1 MVALAWVGAA
11 EVSSLRGA
19 VCARA
24 ECAQTTEDRQW
35 RVVRGQSTEGRAAGS
50 RHATRVRAAR
60 CALLNSVSS
69 VPQCGQTGRGPFLI
83 RSMPPPGPMG
93 AATGNGDPRGSSA
106 GRRPAARSPAGGSVI
121 PAVPE
126 RSPCGVLMAGAG
138 RGQRATAAPP
148 ARCADRSRVGTRVV
162 AAVARGAESRDRGRV
177 GGGAT
182 HAQSVATRAAAKRGK
197 LITVSEWRAPPT
209 GPRPDRSACPDGSST
224 APPLLTPERPGPES
238 LDVWAVGRWRR
249 RASFAL
255 NRIDSNRVH
264 EHGDSSFTR
273 SARTVAQCRECAR
286 YRIDVSASTISG
298 HSHSLCTVSSCR
310 ASVGE
315 DVGARNRRPCR
326 PVQERWSHCAR

>member
-1 MVALAWVGAA
+1 
-11 EVSSLRGA
+11 
-19 VCARA
+19 
-24 ECAQTTEDRQW
+24 
-35 RVVRGQSTEGRAAGS
+35 
-50 RHATRVRAAR
+50 
-60 CALLNSVSS
+60 
-69 VPQCGQTGRGPFLI
+69 
-83 RSMPPPGPMG
+83 MG

-126 RSPCGVLMAGAG
+126 RSPCGLLMAGAG

-224 APPLLTPERPGPES
+224 APPPAHAREARARES
-238 LDVWAVGRWRR
+238 RRVGC
-249 RASFAL
+249 RALAAAGVVRFK
-255 NRIDSNRVH
+255 SNRFEPRSRTWRLIVH
-264 EHGDSSFTR
+264 AIRAHSG
-273 SARTVAQCRECAR
+273 TVQGMC
-286 YRIDVSASTISG
+286 
-298 HSHSLCTVSSCR
+298 
-310 ASVGE
+310 
-315 DVGARNRRPCR
+315 
-326 PVQERWSHCAR
+326 

>member
-1 MVALAWVGAA
+1 M
-11 EVSSLRGA
+11 
-19 VCARA
+19 CARA

-60 CALLNSVSS
+60 CSLLNSVSS

-126 RSPCGVLMAGAG
+126 RSPCGLLMAGAG
-138 RGQRATAAPP
+138 RGQRARRRRRRAAP
-148 ARCADRSRVGTRVV
+148 DRSRVGTRVV

-197 LITVSEWRAPPT
+197 LITVSEWRAPHR
-209 GPRPDRSACPDGSST
+209 GPRRGSVRMSGRLVD
-224 APPLLTPERPGPES
+224 ARPPAHAREARARES
-238 LDVWAVGRWRR
+238 RRVGC
-249 RASFAL
+249 RALAAAGVVRFK
-255 NRIDSNRVH
+255 SNRFEPRSRTWRLIVH
-264 EHGDSSFTR
+264 AIRAHSG
-273 SARTVAQCRECAR
+273 TVQGMC
-286 YRIDVSASTISG
+286 
-298 HSHSLCTVSSCR
+298 
-310 ASVGE
+310 
-315 DVGARNRRPCR
+315 
-326 PVQERWSHCAR
+326 

>member
-1 MVALAWVGAA
+1 
-11 EVSSLRGA
+11 
-19 VCARA
+19 
-24 ECAQTTEDRQW
+24 
-35 RVVRGQSTEGRAAGS
+35 
-50 RHATRVRAAR
+50 
-60 CALLNSVSS
+60 
-69 VPQCGQTGRGPFLI
+69 
-83 RSMPPPGPMG
+83 
-93 AATGNGDPRGSSA
+93 
-106 GRRPAARSPAGGSVI
+106 
-121 PAVPE
+121 
-126 RSPCGVLMAGAG
+126 MAGAG

-148 ARCADRSRVGTRVV
+148 ARSALRGPVAGRDSGRRGGRSRSRVERSREGRWWSDARTVRSYSRGGQARKTDNCVGV
-162 AAVARGAESRDRGRV
+162 ASPPHRPAPG
-177 GGGAT
+177 
-182 HAQSVATRAAAKRGK
+182 SVRMT
-197 LITVSEWRAPPT
+197 
-209 GPRPDRSACPDGSST
+209 PDGSST
-224 APPLLTPERPGPES
+224 RPPLLTPERPGPES

>member
-126 RSPCGVLMAGAG
+126 RLALRVANAWRARAGQRRGAGAG
-138 RGQRATAAPP
+138 AVTGRDSGRRGGRS
-148 ARCADRSRVGTRVV
+148 RSRVERSREGRWWSD
-162 AAVARGAESRDRGRV
+162 ARTVRSYSRGGQARTKTDTTVCERRTGSRTGSGRLV
-177 GGGAT
+177 G
-182 HAQSVATRAAAKRGK
+182 
-197 LITVSEWRAPPT
+197 RAPPGSRPR
-209 GPRPDRSACPDGSST
+209 GPGQRVSTCGLSGAGGGGRRS
-224 APPLLTPERPGPES
+224 L
-238 LDVWAVGRWRR
+238 
-249 RASFAL
+249 
-255 NRIDSNRVH
+255 
-264 EHGDSSFTR
+264 
-273 SARTVAQCRECAR
+273 
-286 YRIDVSASTISG
+286 
-298 HSHSLCTVSSCR
+298 
-310 ASVGE
+310 
-315 DVGARNRRPCR
+315 
-326 PVQERWSHCAR
+326 